1 LKNLII
7 VKPSALAKKV
17 LGLIIQRIEEKNA
30 IIVSIKTSLFD
41 IHSIEK
47 KLIEEQEEKNKK
59 ELINAK
65 KIPCVL
71 IIIQGSDAINFGQ
84 NLKKEFNDYIHVSLN
99 EETAKYEINRFF
111 EKNEIFENEKND
123 GNYFLKKIDR
133 KEILS
138 KSIKEITRE
147 FNK

>member
-1 LKNLII
+1 MKNLII

-99 EETAKYEINRFF
+99 EETAKYEINRF
-111 EKNEIFENEKND
+111 
-123 GNYFLKKIDR
+123 
-133 KEILS
+133 
-138 KSIKEITRE
+138 
-147 FNK
+147 